1 MKRVLKELKKWLDPL
16 ASAWTGI
23 SAHKLRSFLTILG
36 IVIGVGAVI
45 ALMSIGKGTQAAI
58 LSRIEGL
65 GTNLLFI
72 SPGGSSSS
80 GGVRSAM
87 GSATTLT
94 QEDAEAIMQNIEN
107 VVAVAPISS
116 SRSQIVSGGENV
128 NAQITG
134 ITPEYMETSNLVV
147 AEGEGITQSD
157 YEKAA
162 KVAVIGATVRETLFG
177 SGDEA
182 EEAIGQKLIM
192 GNTQL
197 RVQGVLESKG
207 TSGFGSTDNAILI
220 PLSTMYQVSSRSKT
234 TTGEN
239 VVSQIIVELEDTKY
253 TTQVTD
259 SITELLRYRHRLAD
273 TADNDFSITSQEDV
287 IATIS
292 ETTAQTTYLLGAIA
306 AISLLVGGIGV
317 MNIMLVSVIER
328 TREIGIRKAL
338 GAEEMEIIIQFLIE
352 AAVLCISGGI
362 VGIVL
367 GWGASIL
374 VGNLMGMTT
383 VVSADVV
390 ILAFCVSAAIG
401 IVFGLY
407 PAWRGSRLHPIEAL
421 RYE

>member
-128 NAQITG
+128 NAQVTG

-162 KVAVIGATVRETLFG
+162 KVAVIGASVRETLFG

-182 EEAIGQKLIM
+182 EDAIGQKLIM

-220 PLSTMYQVSSRSKT
+220 PLTTMYQVSSRSKT

-239 VVSQIIVELEDTKY
+239 VVSQVIVELEDTKY